1 MATPERRRSPRRQ
14 VDWPGWYQLRGETNW
29 HVCRFI
35 DISTTGAA
43 IQTPRIALSAS
54 PGRGIEV
61 WLDAGN
67 DTRIRVR
74 GEIRN
79 LTHMPDEWMGIGF
92 EFVGLAS
99 ADAHLVALLFDTVDA
114 RSAIC

>member
-1 MATPERRRSPRRQ
+1 MATPERRRSPRRK
-14 VDWPGWYQLRGETNW
+14 VDWPGWYQLQGETTW

-43 IQTPRIALSAS
+43 IQTPGIALSAS
-54 PGRGIEV
+54 PGRSIEV
-61 WLDAGN
+61 RLDAGN
-67 DTRIRVR
+67 NTQVRVR

-79 LTHMPDEWMGIGF
+79 LTHMPDDWVGVGF
-92 EFVGLAS
+92 EFVGI
-99 ADAHLVALLFDTVDA
+99 ADADFVALLFDTVDA